1 MYPHV
6 SDEIPGDVP
15 GINTGFHC
23 TSVEAERTKTL
34 IYQGISG
41 SIEISVEVL
50 RIACGGEW
58 GIRTPDRAFA
68 L

>member
-1 MYPHV
+1 MYPQV
-6 SDEIPGDVP
+6 ADEIPGDVP

-23 TSVEAERTKTL
+23 TSVEAERTKPL
-34 IYQGISG
+34 ISQEISG
-41 SIEISVEVL
+41 SIEMSMEVL